1 MNKLLP
7 VALLIAAS
15 TTFTSAHAQFFGG
28 DDQAR
33 RQIVELR
40 EEMSARLEASS
51 RGQLELANQNEL
63 LRGEVAGLR
72 GQIEV
77 LLHEIES
84 LKQRQRDFYVDLDE
98 RISRVEGGGVI
109 PGTAGVP
116 AATAGDP
123 AAESDTYESALN
135 LLKEGRPGDSLE
147 AFKAFLAAYPRSSFL
162 PGANFW
168 AGNAALQAQEVV
180 AARSYF
186 NTVITTWP
194 EDPIAPDAMLGL
206 ANSLRLMGEARSEQ
220 DTLRRIVERYPDSSA
235 AQVARQRI
243 TAQ

>member
-7 VALLIAAS
+7 IAFLVASA
-15 TTFTSAHAQFFGG
+15 TFTPAHAQLFGG

-33 RQIVELR
+33 RQIAELR
-40 EEMSARLEASS
+40 EEMNARLEATG

-63 LRGEVAGLR
+63 LRSEVANMR

-77 LLHEIES
+77 LLHEIDS
-84 LKQRQRDFYVDLDE
+84 LKLRQRDFYVDLDD
-98 RISRVEGGGVI
+98 RLRNIEGTGGS
-109 PGTAGVP
+109 GTGPV
-116 AATAGDP
+116 DP
-123 AAESDTYESALN
+123 AAESAAYESALN
-135 LLKEGRPGDSLE
+135 LLKEGKHRES
-147 AFKAFLAAYPRSSFL
+147 LAAFDKFISDHPRSSFL

-180 AARSYF
+180 SARSFF
-186 NTVITTWP
+186 NTVISNWP

-206 ANSLRLMGEARSEQ
+206 ANSLRLMGEARSSE

-235 AQVARQRI
+235 AQVASQRL
-243 TAQ
+243 ASQ